1 VAENVKSRRIRL
13 TCGIFATVCVYFGSA
28 TPDRISIA
36 LSRNDNRRGVLMTV
50 GRRGAF
56 AKVRGVVAI
65 LVGVI
70 LCFAASA
77 ASAEEPLKL
86 ADSQLEP
93 VK

>member
-28 TPDRISIA
+28 TADRISIA

-56 AKVRGVVAI
+56 AKARGVVAI
-65 LVGVI
+65 TFRRN
-70 LCFAASA
+70 FAASA